1 MTEFDATSGPVPR
14 SDAERAA
21 AFDELMRLER
31 RQNKAPVSGL
41 AVAGLGFGLVFV
53 ALMFFWGFALVIGVS
68 ALVFT
73 VFALPQIMHGDRRGL
88 AIVIVDVLVIAAGV
102 WIMLVMLDQLFA
114 G

>member
-1 MTEFDATSGPVPR
+1 MTEFDATSGPAPR

-31 RQNKAPVSGL
+31 EQNKAPVSGL
-41 AVAGLGFGLVFV
+41 AVAGLGFGLAFV
-53 ALMFFWGFALVIGVS
+53 ALMFFWVFALVVGVS

-88 AIVIVDVLVIAAGV
+88 AIVIVDLVVVAAGV
-102 WIMLVMLDQLFA
+102 WIMLTMLDRIFP